1 MRDGMV
7 ETRMTSIEASAA
19 AWSADADLDGAIVD
33 LVERG
38 AVVVPPF
45 PTVAGRVERLI
56 SGGDWAVGELL
67 RLVGADPALAGA
79 ALAAAPGAA
88 SIEEAAGHLGPHGL
102 ARAAVSAIREAGR
115 SPPGPLAPLRR
126 AAWCDAVSAAAL
138 CRDLARVRG
147 LHAETAHACGLLH
160 DVGRLFAIALLE
172 RIAQGARADH
182 AMPMRWWEAVVERY
196 HVRLGIA
203 LADRWGLSPVLRDAV
218 ALHHG
223 GRPAHPASA
232 GQLAALSV
240 TGAVVRVLA
249 DQGRVAEEDAAAIR
263 ALDQGDADALART
276 VDRLPRL
283 LAALE
288 GEASCSSSA
297 RKHPARV
304 RPRGVRIRIADTL
317 YEATGF
323 AAHQIVARGDVP
335 LPEELLLEVELV
347 SDPPTRFHA
356 RVLLCWPEDGRFGV
370 VLVPFA
376 LTGPALL
383 HWQGLVA
390 RATAS

>member
-1 MRDGMV
+1 MV

-38 AVVVPPF
+38 AVAVPPF
-45 PTVAGRVERLI
+45 PPVAARVERLI
-56 SGGDWAVGELL
+56 SDGDWAVGELL

-79 ALAAAPGAA
+79 VLAAAPGAA

-102 ARAAVSAIREAGR
+102 ARAALSAIREAGR
-115 SPPGPLAPLRR
+115 APPGPLAPLRR
-126 AAWCDAVSAAAL
+126 GVWRDAVSAAAL
-138 CRDLARVRG
+138 CRDLARARG

-172 RIAQGARADH
+172 RIAQGARADR
-182 AMPMRWWEAVVERY
+182 AMPLRWWEAVVERY

-203 LADRWGLSPVLRDAV
+203 LADRWGLAPTIRDAV

-223 GRPAHPASA
+223 GRAATPASA
-232 GQLAALSV
+232 DLVAALSV
-240 TGAVVRVLA
+240 AGTVVRVLA

-263 ALDQGDADALART
+263 ALDQPDADALART

-288 GEASCSSSA
+288 RDDASRSPST
-297 RKHPARV
+297 RPHPSRV
-304 RPRGVRIRIADTL
+304 RPRGVRLRIADTL

-335 LPEELLLEVELV
+335 LPEEMLLEVELV
-347 SDPPTRFHA
+347 SDPPVRFHA

-370 VLVPFA
+370 MLVPFA

-383 HWQGLVA
+383 HWQGLVT